1 MKALVAELGGTGAD
15 GNPVRAFYLGKE
27 LNFYLHYENSI
38 PIPVKASANSGN
50 IIRLTRV
57 VELKIYGVVHVP
69 ELVNVVET
77 YLQRHHIVK
86 LVISFFCHLIKPN
99 LYKSEEKLLKKQT
112 FPYKNTTITKKCGN
126 FVPKFR
132 NRMIMRRNSF
142 LSSATVKKQ
151 GRTAYY
157 KMLEDVH
164 QGELIQVRR
173 GVYANIDQLSGN
185 MTDINT
191 IVPDGILC
199 LWSAWNIHQLTTS
212 MPQAFHVAVKRDRKV
227 TVPSF
232 PKIEIHHYTESILK
246 LGIMKMKIDG
256 FNIRVY
262 DVERSVCDAVKFRNK
277 VGMDVCSEIINN
289 YLERPNRNL
298 SRVMDYAR
306 ILRVGTILEQYLQ
319 VKL

>member
-1 MKALVAELGGTGAD
+1 
-15 GNPVRAFYLGKE
+15 
-27 LNFYLHYENSI
+27 
-38 PIPVKASANSGN
+38 
-50 IIRLTRV
+50 
-57 VELKIYGVVHVP
+57 
-69 ELVNVVET
+69 
-77 YLQRHHIVK
+77 
-86 LVISFFCHLIKPN
+86 
-99 LYKSEEKLLKKQT
+99 
-112 FPYKNTTITKKCGN
+112 
-126 FVPKFR
+126 
-132 NRMIMRRNSF
+132 MIMRRNSF

-298 SRVMDYAR
+298 SKLMDYAR
-306 ILRVGTILEQYLQ
+306 KLRVGTILEQYLQ

>member
-1 MKALVAELGGTGAD
+1 M
-15 GNPVRAFYLGKE
+15 
-27 LNFYLHYENSI
+27 
-38 PIPVKASANSGN
+38 
-50 IIRLTRV
+50 
-57 VELKIYGVVHVP
+57 
-69 ELVNVVET
+69 
-77 YLQRHHIVK
+77 
-86 LVISFFCHLIKPN
+86 
-99 LYKSEEKLLKKQT
+99 LKKQT

-199 LWSAWNIHQLTTS
+199 LWSAWNIHHLTTS

-232 PKIEIHHYTESILK
+232 PKLEIHHYTESILK

-298 SRVMDYAR
+298 SRLMDYAR

>member
-1 MKALVAELGGTGAD
+1 MG
-15 GNPVRAFYLGKE
+15 
-27 LNFYLHYENSI
+27 
-38 PIPVKASANSGN
+38 
-50 IIRLTRV
+50 
-57 VELKIYGVVHVP
+57 
-69 ELVNVVET
+69 
-77 YLQRHHIVK
+77 Q
-86 LVISFFCHLIKPN
+86 
-99 LYKSEEKLLKKQT
+99 
-112 FPYKNTTITKKCGN
+112 
-126 FVPKFR
+126 
-132 NRMIMRRNSF
+132 NSF

-185 MTDINT
+185 MIDINT

-232 PKIEIHHYTESILK
+232 PKIAIHHYTESILK

-298 SRVMDYAR
+298 SRLMDYAR
-306 ILRVGTILEQYLQ
+306 KLRVGTILEQYLQ

>member
-1 MKALVAELGGTGAD
+1 
-15 GNPVRAFYLGKE
+15 
-27 LNFYLHYENSI
+27 
-38 PIPVKASANSGN
+38 
-50 IIRLTRV
+50 
-57 VELKIYGVVHVP
+57 
-69 ELVNVVET
+69 
-77 YLQRHHIVK
+77 
-86 LVISFFCHLIKPN
+86 
-99 LYKSEEKLLKKQT
+99 
-112 FPYKNTTITKKCGN
+112 
-126 FVPKFR
+126 
-132 NRMIMRRNSF
+132 MIMRRNSF

-232 PKIEIHHYTESILK
+232 PKLEIHHYTESILK

-298 SRVMDYAR
+298 SKLMDYAR
-306 ILRVGTILEQYLQ
+306 KLRVGTILEQYLQ